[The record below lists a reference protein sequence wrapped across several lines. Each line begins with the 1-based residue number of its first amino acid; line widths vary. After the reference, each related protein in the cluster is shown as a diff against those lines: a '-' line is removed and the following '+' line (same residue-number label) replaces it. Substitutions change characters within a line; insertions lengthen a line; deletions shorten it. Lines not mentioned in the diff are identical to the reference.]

1 MRAPRP
7 RHTLLVVVGLVFAFT
22 ARTESQTASPEAT
35 AAGVAPAVVTTTSAP
50 VVGAPFVGTIRYDMT
65 IQGQAAKG
73 SLMRTEAGDV
83 LVDVTMRDPRIKQ
96 SFRTSVVVLSGNPDE
111 AWQIMHQTRTFSR
124 LALTAPDE
132 GAAVDEGRFTV
143 EKSAT
148 EQLLDRTAHKAVV
161 TDTVSGDVLTVWLDP
176 SQGDVTTID
185 RLYRGYQ
192 PGAPSFA
199 RVLRAHG
206 IDGLPLRFQYFKK
219 SMGQSIDGTAT
230 AIEPGVVDEN
240 ALAPPRG
247 FLRVELPAGSGPL
260 PFLSGPPSAKDVHS
274 VIRSFV
280 GP

>member
-1 MRAPRP
+1 
-7 RHTLLVVVGLVFAFT
+7 
-22 ARTESQTASPEAT
+22 
-35 AAGVAPAVVTTTSAP
+35 
-50 VVGAPFVGTIRYDMT
+50 
-65 IQGQAAKG
+65 
-73 SLMRTEAGDV
+73 
-83 LVDVTMRDPRIKQ
+83 
-96 SFRTSVVVLSGNPDE
+96 
-111 AWQIMHQTRTFSR
+111 MHQTRTFSR
-124 LALTAPDE
+124 LALTSGEE
-132 GAAVDEGRFTV
+132 GAAADDGRFTV
-143 EKSAT
+143 EKGAD
-148 EQLLDRTAHKAVV
+148 EAILQRVAKKAVV

-176 SQGDVTTID
+176 SQGDVSTLD

-206 IDGLPLRFQYFKK
+206 LDGLPLRFQYFKK

-230 AIEPGVVDEN
+230 ALEPGLVDEN

-260 PFLSGPPSAKDVHS
+260 PFLSGAPSAKDVHS